1 MSNRDVLK
9 VAQELRPALTWR
21 FDDEGNVS
29 SEGELTITIYSFGG
43 GACMV
48 MAQMGCFVIATARAE
63 SLCEALDEVDHEVA
77 LAAINPDSML
87 TVLRGIKAAP

>member
-1 MSNRDVLK
+1 MNSDMLR

-21 FDDEGNVS
+21 IDDEGNAS
-29 SEGELTITIYSFGG
+29 SDAELTTTIYSFGG

-63 SLCEALDEVDHEVA
+63 SLREALDEVDRQVA
-77 LAAINPDSML
+77 LAAANPDSML
-87 TVLRGIKAAP
+87 TVLRRLKEFTP